1 VNTAVCAVREGSIS
15 GLVLDFPDFGQ
26 SRETMQLA
34 NVIRSVLLPACDW
47 RLPSVISILAPST
60 FPAPSAVCL
69 KAM

>member
-1 VNTAVCAVREGSIS
+1 VNTAVRAVREGSIS

-34 NVIRSVLLPACDW
+34 NVIRSILPACDW
-47 RLPSVISILAPST
+47 RLSSVISVSAPST

-69 KAM
+69 KAR